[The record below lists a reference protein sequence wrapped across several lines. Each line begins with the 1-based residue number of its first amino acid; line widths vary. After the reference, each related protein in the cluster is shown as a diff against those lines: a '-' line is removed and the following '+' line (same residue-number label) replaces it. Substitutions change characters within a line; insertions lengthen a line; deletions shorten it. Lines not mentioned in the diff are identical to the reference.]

1 MWTLQVVQQSGVYA
15 GNATVSEKV
24 VWPLLVRAIRFYQH
38 FWIEN
43 STVVSLPPTF
53 SPEYPGAA
61 APNANYDLALLRW
74 GFKTALQ
81 LNTQF
86 KFHHEDETMW
96 RRVSAKLV
104 SPSLDTE
111 GRFSIY
117 EGVPYAVPHRHFS
130 HMLTMWPLRDLP
142 QLTEEK
148 SAASLDLWS
157 SLKELDSL
165 FGSGTA
171 ASMNADLGRHADALD
186 NLTFFARTRVV
197 GSGWYGEGAGYTTV
211 CNEATYMAAY
221 ALADWLL
228 QSHNTS
234 TLAGPGLNGA
244 PVKILELFRGT
255 PNRVLL
261 NGTAYDA
268 APASIATGS
277 FYQLAAEGGF
287 LVSAVRERVVAQG
300 SPESATVYKA
310 RTSFVAVESTIGGPC
325 VLRLPTDFDG
335 VLRAHPPTVSLKELG
350 DGTVLLG
357 IGKGESVAVWAGSTT
372 PPPFVVAAKDG
383 CSRQRNFWGG
393 GVVAEPERRSQP
405 PSPPTPPVPPAD
417 AKNETMLRPC
427 AFIAGLPVP
436 SQRWNFSGGVLEL
449 QDGSRR
455 CLAVADCIGASGA
468 AVLRPCL
475 HFGSKQADAVT
486 AVLPVGCQAPWMEA
500 DAWPRSH
507 GHSPPPH
514 PGSCASAASQ
524 RWSVGPQPTLLKSGG
539 AGGQCLQ
546 IKGGQHPSAGNIQ
559 LGACKADC
567 NTMWQYNASSGA
579 LTCLSKDPCVQAPA
593 VGFCLADAGS
603 PVGSPSL

>member
-1 MWTLQVVQQSGVYA
+1 
-15 GNATVSEKV
+15 
-24 VWPLLVRAIRFYQH
+24 
-38 FWIEN
+38 
-43 STVVSLPPTF
+43 
-53 SPEYPGAA
+53 
-61 APNANYDLALLRW
+61 
-74 GFKTALQ
+74 
-81 LNTQF
+81 
-86 KFHHEDETMW
+86 MW